1 MGHKIIDYPK
11 YRDMQNIFKNK
22 RMKIVEK
29 TYVVE
34 LKVANPLIH
43 LWWMST
49 WPSPKARLVKMSQP
63 HFGQVWG

>member
-1 MGHKIIDYPK
+1 
-11 YRDMQNIFKNK
+11 MQNIFKNK